1 MNAMQ
6 NLSILV
12 IYELTDGSMIMFL
25 RQEDGQR
32 DLIANTEQ
40 SFFTLDHLRVR
51 EHGHVGLPGAG
62 VLLGELRQRHEGEHL
77 HHHHLQLLPPR
88 GM

>member
-1 MNAMQ
+1 MLCK

-12 IYELTDGSMIMFL
+12 IYELTDRFTMMFL

-32 DLIANTEQ
+32 DLITNAEQ
-40 SFFTLDHLRVR
+40 SIFVLGHLQVR
-51 EHGHVGLPGAG
+51 EWGHVGPPEAG
-62 VLLGELRQRHEGEHL
+62 ELLGELRQRHEAEQPHL
-77 HHHHLQLLPPR
+77 HHPQLLAAR

>member
-32 DLIANTEQ
+32 DLIASMEQ
-40 SFFTLDHLRVR
+40 SFITLDHLRVR

-62 VLLGELRQRHEGEHL
+62 ERLGELRQGHGAEHPHL
-77 HHHHLQLLPPR
+77 HHLQLLPPR

>member
-6 NLSILV
+6 KSQYFSYLRA
-12 IYELTDGSMIMFL
+12 DGRIASM
-25 RQEDGQR
+25 
-32 DLIANTEQ
+32 EQ
-40 SFFTLDHLRVR
+40 SFFTLDHLQVR

-62 VLLGELRQRHEGEHL
+62 ELLGELRQRHETEHPHL
-77 HHHHLQLLPPR
+77 HHLQLLAPR

>member
-1 MNAMQ
+1 MNALQ

-62 VLLGELRQRHEGEHL
+62 ELLGELRQRHEAEHPHL
-77 HHHHLQLLPPR
+77 HHLQLLAPR

>member
-12 IYELTDGSMIMFL
+12 IYELTDGSTIMFL
-25 RQEDGQR
+25 KQEDGHR
-32 DLIANTEQ
+32 DLITNTEQ
-40 SFFTLDHLRVR
+40 SVFALDHLRVR
-51 EHGHVGLPGAG
+51 ERGHVGLPEAG
-62 VLLGELRQRHEGEHL
+62 ELLGELRQRHEAEHPHL
-77 HHHHLQLLPPR
+77 HHLQLPAAR

>member
-12 IYELTDGSMIMFL
+12 IYELTDGFTMMFL

-32 DLIANTEQ
+32 DLITNAEQ
-40 SFFTLDHLRVR
+40 SIFVLGHLQVR
-51 EHGHVGLPGAG
+51 EWGHVGPPEAG
-62 VLLGELRQRHEGEHL
+62 EPLGEHRQRHEAQHPHL
-77 HHHHLQLLPPR
+77 HHLQLPAAR
-88 GM
+88 GL